1 MQGQRKHGREM
12 FSLYN
17 VILKELS
24 VENTKVKKL
33 KRGEVCLIFHIFGL
47 V

>member
-24 VENTKVKKL
+24 VENTKQAT
-33 KRGEVCLIFHIFGL
+33 
-47 V
+47 